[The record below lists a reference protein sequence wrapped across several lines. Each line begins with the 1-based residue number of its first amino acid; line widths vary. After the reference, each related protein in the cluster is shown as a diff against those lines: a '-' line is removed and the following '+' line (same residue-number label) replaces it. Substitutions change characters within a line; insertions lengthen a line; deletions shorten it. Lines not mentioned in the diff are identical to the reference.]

1 MTLRNLAH
9 IAIGIGILSAL
20 WLAALLP
27 APFASASPANQA
39 TVSAAVATATPQPSA
54 GTSTPDSTGAQT
66 YTVQSGDTLW
76 SIATRFYGNGSKY
89 LLILR
94 ANDMAD
100 NARRAVGTTL
110 VIPALTDVTPAVL
123 PKTSLPPSATPTK
136 VSAAPAQPLPGGTA
150 ATPSA
155 VATPTSLA
163 AEAPPL
169 ADPPKNAAPTPLS
182 TYLSLL
188 IDVLTAICLLG
199 SLTCA
204 FLSVDA
210 YRHSKRFVQRDYI
223 RKRIRVKV

>member
-1 MTLRNLAH
+1 MTLRNLAQ
-9 IAIGIGILSAL
+9 IAICIGILFAL
-20 WLAALLP
+20 WLAAIQL
-27 APFASASPANQA
+27 APFASASPAGQA
-39 TVSAAVATATPQPSA
+39 TLSAAIATATPQPSGA
-54 GTSTPDSTGAQT
+54 TATPENGGAQS

-76 SIATRFYGNGSKY
+76 SIATKFYGNGSKY
-89 LLILR
+89 TLILR

-100 NARRAVGTTL
+100 NARLAVGATL
-110 VIPALTDVTPAVL
+110 IIPSLSDATPAAL
-123 PKTSLPPSATPTK
+123 PKTNVPPTATPTK
-136 VSAAPAQPLPGGTA
+136 VSTLSQPLPGGQV

-155 VATPTSLA
+155 LATPTPLA

-169 ADPPKNAAPTPLS
+169 SETPKNGASTPLS

-188 IDVLTAICLLG
+188 IDVLSAICLLG

-204 FLSVDA
+204 FLSIDA